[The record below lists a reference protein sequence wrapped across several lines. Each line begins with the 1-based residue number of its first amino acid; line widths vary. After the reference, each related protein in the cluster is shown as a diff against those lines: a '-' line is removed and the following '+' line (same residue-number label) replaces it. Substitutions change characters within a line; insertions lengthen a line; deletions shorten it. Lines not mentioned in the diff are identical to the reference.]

1 MEPAEAVLRFLAGV
15 GKGSDA
21 EFYLRLFRGRA
32 RASFATLVV
41 DAPTMRENV
50 DGVALDLRLLHA
62 LSLTPVVVLGFYADA
77 AAQPDAAILQGKLRA
92 LNVPSALIARDEPSS
107 GPAGP
112 AVTPARVASVTAA
125 AESGE
130 IPIVCLGG
138 GGTQLTELTG
148 MLSELQTHKLIFLRN
163 QGGLAL
169 EGQLLSVV
177 NLSDEFGALWAR
189 PDWDDETRSLLTA
202 SRRIVLE
209 LVAHE
214 LLVTI
219 TSPLSL
225 LHELFTVKGAG
236 TLLRRGARIQRH
248 EGLAG
253 VDMVRLQ
260 AMLESSFGK
269 PLRPS
274 ALGREFDAVYIE
286 ERYRGAALVMNTR
299 LGSYLSKFAV
309 TREAQGEGLGRDL
322 WQALIAQHPVLF
334 WRARSNNAIRS
345 WYEKQCDGRVRAREW
360 TVYFKGLAPE
370 RIPEAIGHALAQ
382 PLDF

>member
-21 EFYLRLFRGRA
+21 EFYLRLFRERA

-41 DAPTMRENV
+41 DALTMRENV

-62 LSLTPVVVLGFYADA
+62 LSLTPVVVLGFYDGA
-77 AAQPDAAILQGKLRA
+77 AAQPDAATLQGKLRA
-92 LNVPSALIARDEPSS
+92 LNVPSALIARDDPSS
-107 GPAGP
+107 AGP

-125 AESGE
+125 ADSGE

-138 GGTQLTELTG
+138 PGSQLTELAG
-148 MLSELQTHKLIFLRN
+148 MLSELRTHKLIFLRN
-163 QGGLAL
+163 EGGLAL

-189 PDWDDETRSLLTA
+189 PDWNDATRTLLTA

-236 TLLRRGARIQRH
+236 TLLRRGARILRH
-248 EGLAG
+248 DGLTG

-260 AMLESSFGK
+260 GMLEASFGK
-269 PLRPS
+269 SLRPNTLS
-274 ALGREFDAVYIE
+274 REFDAAYIE
-286 ERYRGAALVMNTR
+286 ERYRGAALVMKTR

>member
-15 GKGSDA
+15 GKGSEA
-21 EFYLRLFRGRA
+21 EFYLRLFRGRS
-32 RASFATLVV
+32 RVSFATLVV
-41 DAPTMRENV
+41 DADTMRENV

-62 LSLTPVVVLGFYADA
+62 LSLTPVVVLGFYDGA
-77 AAQPDAAILQGKLRA
+77 AAQPDAAILQSKLGA
-92 LNVPSALIARDEPSS
+92 LHVPSALIARDESRAS
-107 GPAGP
+107 
-112 AVTPARVASVTAA
+112 VTPARVASVTAA

-130 IPIVCLGG
+130 IPIVCLDGPG
-138 GGTQLTELTG
+138 SQLTELAG

-163 QGGLAL
+163 EGGLEL

-177 NLSDEFGALWAR
+177 NLSDEFGTLWAR
-189 PDWDDETRSLLTA
+189 PDWDNATRTLLTA

-236 TLLRRGARIQRH
+236 TLLRRGARVHRH

-260 AMLESSFGK
+260 GMLESSFGK
-269 PLRPS
+269 TLRPN
-274 ALGREFDAVYIE
+274 ALSREFAAAYVE

-322 WQALIAQHPVLF
+322 WQALIAEHPVLF

-370 RIPEAIGHALAQ
+370 RIPEAIGHALSQ